1 MEVVLLADHRVLL
14 VPPQSS
20 DQGIV
25 LGVEPQAGEEFDRL
39 VVDPGDFCAG

>member
-1 MEVVLLADHRVLL
+1 MA
-14 VPPQSS
+14 PPQSA

-39 VVDPGDFCAG
+39 VVDPGDFGAG